1 MNTALAYDYDDY
13 DYYELI
19 NGEVYMMARP
29 TVNHWQISHNIID
42 KFDNYLKGKRCR
54 AFGEIDV
61 YLSDDDNFIPDA
73 MIVCNPDIV
82 EEDGIHGVPD
92 LVVEVL
98 SPSTAKFD
106 KIDKFLKYEKYG
118 VKEYWIVDPKN
129 KSVDVYLLKE
139 GKFELAGT
147 YQSLSD
153 KEMSRWTDRQKAGIM
168 TEIKVSLYDDFVVN
182 VKDIFER
189 VK

>member
-1 MNTALAYDYDDY
+1 MSGALAHSYEDYE
-13 DYYELI
+13 YYEII

-29 TVNHWQISHNIID
+29 SVNHWRISHRIID
-42 KFDNYLKGKRCR
+42 IFDNYLKGKRCE

-61 YLSDDDNFIPDA
+61 HLSEDDNFIPDA
-73 MIVCNPDIV
+73 MIVCNPDII
-82 EEDGIHGVPD
+82 EEDGIYGVPD
-92 LVVEVL
+92 LVVEIL
-98 SPSTAKFD
+98 SPSTVKND
-106 KIDKFLKYEKYG
+106 KINKFLKYEKYG
-118 VKEYWIVDPKN
+118 VKEYWIVDPKS

-139 GKFELAGT
+139 GKFALVGT
-147 YQSLSD
+147 YQHVSD
-153 KEMSRWTDRQKAGIM
+153 REISKLTDKQKANIM